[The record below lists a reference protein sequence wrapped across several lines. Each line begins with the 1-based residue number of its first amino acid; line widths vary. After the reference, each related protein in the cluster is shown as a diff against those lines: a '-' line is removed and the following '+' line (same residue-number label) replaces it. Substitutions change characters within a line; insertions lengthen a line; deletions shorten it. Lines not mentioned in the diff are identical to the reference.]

1 MYGLLTKCEV
11 KMAGYWPSSF
21 FAFVSVHKLAKKERH
36 PAILTEQTWSI
47 KDLLHG
53 FRWNFFLR
61 NTAGSPQRARSLHLA
76 RSDSQSH
83 LSRSRSLPYN
93 KILIFV
99 LIKIVIVFPVVVFPL
114 LPKYSDITLENYE
127 FSSLQK
133 TSWNFIQNEFGF
145 NAHVLNNVRA
155 IQLQPIGYITF
166 FQIVPSIR
174 QVLFKQTDTFFGYLT

>member
-1 MYGLLTKCEV
+1 MWGQDGWILAAFFFCVFMDRDEV
-11 KMAGYWPSSF
+11 E
-21 FAFVSVHKLAKKERH
+21 VHKLAKKERSQY

-47 KDLLHG
+47 KDSLYG
-53 FRWNFFLR
+53 FRWNVFLR
-61 NTAGSPQRARSLHLA
+61 NTAGSPQRARWLHLA
-76 RSDSQSH
+76 RSDSRLH

-93 KILIFV
+93 KILIFF

-127 FSSLQK
+127 FSS
-133 TSWNFIQNEFGF
+133 WNFIQNEFGF
-145 NAHVLNNVRA
+145 NAHVLNSVRA

-166 FQIVPSIR
+166 FQIVSSIR